1 MDASPAGLYGNAG
14 QGNYSAGKAGI
25 LGLAKA
31 VAKEWGRCAC
41 RSRITSPVKCS
52 RAVAV
57 WSADTHIPS
66 IDGLSAAGGDASSR
80 RPFGLSSLRG
90 FG

>member
-41 RSRITSPVKCS
+41 TFLPSMACRL
-52 RAVAV
+52 RAVTPLV
-57 WSADTHIPS
+57 D
-66 IDGLSAAGGDASSR
+66 DLSDSR
-80 RPFGLSSLRG
+80 RCADSGDG
-90 FG
+90 VVETAMM